1 MIYYEKNRFVHSF
14 KRVEVFSNLAK
25 MKQTLLGV
33 LAVLILIVGGYKTI
47 DFIQNNEMNQIV
59 NSEEAKEI
67 YLKRLTSIDPDA
79 LTEKG
84 KIQKY
89 TIDSFEKIPT
99 GGIFVYLYINDNR
112 EYTVSVHLYKDNNTG
127 KIKNGGGSWS
137 PELDKFVKS
146 KEAD

>member
-1 MIYYEKNRFVHSF
+1 MDLVK
-14 KRVEVFSNLAK
+14 K
-25 MKQTLLGV
+25 KQFLWGV
-33 LAVLILIVGGYKTI
+33 LAVLILIVGGYKTV
-47 DFIQNNEMNQIV
+47 DFIQHNEMNQIV
-59 NSEEAKEI
+59 NSEEVKEI

-79 LTEKG
+79 FTEKG

-112 EYTVSVHLYKDNNTG
+112 EYTVSVNLYMDYNTG

-137 PELDKFVKS
+137 PELVEFVKS
-146 KEAD
+146 KKAE

>member
-84 KIQKY
+84 KIQKS
-89 TIDSFEKIPT
+89 TIDSFDKIPT

-127 KIKNGGGSWS
+127 KIKDGGGSLL
-137 PELDKFVKS
+137 PELNKFVKS
-146 KEAD
+146 KKAE

>member
-1 MIYYEKNRFVHSF
+1 MKKMIR
-14 KRVEVFSNLAK
+14 A
-25 MKQTLLGV
+25 LLVVVGLV
-33 LAVLILIVGGYKTI
+33 VGGYTI
-47 DFIQNNEMNQIV
+47 MGIVRHNEMSQIV
-59 NSEEAKEI
+59 NSEEVKQI
-67 YLKRLTSIDPDA
+67 YMKRLTSIDPDA

-99 GGIFVYLYINDNR
+99 GGIFVYLYVNDNKD
-112 EYTVSVHLYKDNNTG
+112 YTVSVHLYMDYNTG

-146 KEAD
+146 KKAE

>member
-1 MIYYEKNRFVHSF
+1 MFLDLVK
-14 KRVEVFSNLAK
+14 K
-25 MKQTLLGV
+25 KQLLWGV
-33 LAVLILIVGGYKTI
+33 LAVLILIVGGYKTV
-47 DFIQNNEMNQIV
+47 DFIQHNEMNQIV
-59 NSEEAKEI
+59 NSEEVKEI
-67 YLKRLTSIDPDA
+67 YLKVLTSIDPDA
-79 LTEKG
+79 FTEKG

-112 EYTVSVHLYKDNNTG
+112 EYTVSVNLYKDYNTG

-146 KEAD
+146 KKAE